1 MDTERIDRK
10 SYINIVR
17 FTLGSMM
24 EQAQKDREFNLL
36 TEVVSYYL
44 NKIKPDG
51 RLSEGEF
58 LCLCK
63 EVEQE
68 QRH

>member
-1 MDTERIDRK
+1 MNKESVDRRT
-10 SYINIVR
+10 YINIVR
-17 FTLGSMM
+17 FTLGSML
-24 EQAQKDREFNLL
+24 EQAQKDRTFNLL

-68 QRH
+68 RK